1 MSGDTGQGEVG
12 QGEAGPGD
20 MVIVAYRP
28 KPGCAAALAALVRT
42 HVPRLRAL
50 TLATDRPALAA
61 QAADGT
67 VLEMF
72 EWAPGAMAAAHDHPG
87 VQAMWAEY
95 APVCD
100 YVPLASLA
108 EAAQLFA
115 TFRPFEI

>member
-1 MSGDTGQGEVG
+1 MSGETGQR
-12 QGEAGPGD
+12 EAGQGD

-67 VLEMF
+67 LLEMF

-87 VQAMWAEY
+87 VQAMWADY
-95 APVCD
+95 ALVCD
-100 YVPLASLA
+100 YVPLANLA
-108 EAAQLFA
+108 EAAHLFA